1 MTTPPASP
9 ARRAVARSTRALLLP
24 ALVLPSLLLLAPGT
38 ARAQKIPAIPPSP
51 GHKVGSVAHD
61 FVLKDLN
68 GQKFSLKEMRG
79 QRVVHV
85 VFWAT
90 WCAPCLQEIPHIRE
104 TYAKYRDRGFQV
116 LGIVVE
122 MNQTPDVVRGVAR
135 DLKVNYPVLWDEG
148 GTVQDRYRV
157 SYIPQNFLVGKDGII
172 RYAGTSLPSN
182 YDALVE
188 SLLKDGDSRP
198 ASR

>member
-1 MTTPPASP
+1 
-9 ARRAVARSTRALLLP
+9 
-24 ALVLPSLLLLAPGT
+24 
-38 ARAQKIPAIPPSP
+38 
-51 GHKVGSVAHD
+51 VAHD

>member
-9 ARRAVARSTRALLLP
+9 ARRSVARSIRALLLP
-24 ALVLPSLLLLAPGT
+24 AIVLPSLLLLTPGT
-38 ARAQKIPAIPPSP
+38 ALGQKIPAIPPTP

-90 WCAPCLQEIPHIRE
+90 WCVPCLQEIPHLRE

-122 MNQTPDVVRGVAR
+122 MNQTPDVVRAVAR
-135 DLKVNYPVLWDEG
+135 DLKVNYPILWDEG
-148 GTVQDRYRV
+148 GTIQDRYRV
-157 SYIPQNFLVGKDGII
+157 DSIPQNFLVGKDGII
-172 RYAGTSLPSN
+172 RYTGTSLPSN
-182 YDALVE
+182 YDTLVE
-188 SLLKDGDSRP
+188 TLLKDGGTRP
-198 ASR
+198 ASH

>member
-1 MTTPPASP
+1 VTTPPASP
-9 ARRAVARSTRALLLP
+9 ARRFVARSIRALLLP
-24 ALVLPSLLLLAPGT
+24 AIVLPSLLLLTPGT
-38 ARAQKIPAIPPSP
+38 VRAQKIPAIPPAP

-61 FVLKDLN
+61 FVLKDLD

-79 QRVVHV
+79 QHVVHV

-90 WCAPCLQEIPHIRE
+90 WCVPCLQEIPHLRE

-135 DLKVNYPVLWDEG
+135 DLKVNYPILWDEG
-148 GTVQDRYRV
+148 GAVQDRYRV
-157 SYIPQNFLVGKDGII
+157 DYIPQNFLVGKDGII
-172 RYAGTSLPSN
+172 RYTGTSLPSN

-188 SLLKDGDSRP
+188 TLLKDGGTRP
-198 ASR
+198 ASH

>member
-1 MTTPPASP
+1 VTTPPASP
-9 ARRAVARSTRALLLP
+9 ARRPVARSIRTLLPAIVLPALLLT
-24 ALVLPSLLLLAPGT
+24 PGT
-38 ARAQKIPAIPPSP
+38 VRAQKIPSIPPSP
-51 GHKVGSVAHD
+51 GHKVGNVAHD

-90 WCAPCLQEIPHIRE
+90 WCAPCLQEIPHLRE

-148 GTVQDRYRV
+148 GAVQDRYQV
-157 SYIPQNFLVGKDGII
+157 AYIPQNFLVGKDGII

-188 SLLKDGDSRP
+188 SLLKDGDSRS